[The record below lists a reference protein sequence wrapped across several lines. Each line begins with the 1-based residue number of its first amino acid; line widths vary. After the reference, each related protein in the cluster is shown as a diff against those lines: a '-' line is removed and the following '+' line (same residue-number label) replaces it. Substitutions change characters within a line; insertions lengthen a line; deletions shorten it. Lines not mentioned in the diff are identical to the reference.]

1 MKSNE
6 LFEEIHCG
14 TIKDGTKINV
24 VNEFTGDVLTTIE
37 YKDGMLKWK
46 TGEFDTS
53 FLCNINIEFLV
64 EENKEIEELND
75 TNYNCEEMSIEEI
88 NYYHNLTRIKLNEL
102 VQAVNKLSKEREEK

>member
-37 YKDGMLKWK
+37 YKDGKLNW
-46 TGEFDTS
+46 TSGAFDTS
-53 FLCNINIEFLV
+53 YLCDINIEFLV

-75 TNYNCEEMSIEEI
+75 TNYNCEEMSIKEI
-88 NYYHNLTRIKLNEL
+88 NYYNNLTRTKLNE
-102 VQAVNKLSKEREEK
+102 VIQAVNKLNKEREEK